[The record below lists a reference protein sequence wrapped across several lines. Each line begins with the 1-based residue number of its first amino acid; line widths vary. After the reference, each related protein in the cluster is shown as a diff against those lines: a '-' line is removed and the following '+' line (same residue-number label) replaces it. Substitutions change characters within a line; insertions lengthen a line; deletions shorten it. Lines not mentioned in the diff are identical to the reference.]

1 MPTRRTHLSAKP
13 ERWSRR
19 ACLVRAASA
28 VAASSFVPAVA
39 FASTDSDRI
48 AAWFFERYLLQSIT
62 VVRFNATR
70 VSEEAGKAIEQ
81 EAPSLQ
87 RFLTKHRPAFVA
99 ALVPMI
105 ETEIPADERAA
116 VAGEVASDGTKISA
130 RTRERLL
137 VVDEE
142 FQKNEQR
149 LLRAMSYELN
159 VLVETI
165 VANIR
170 KTP

>member
-1 MPTRRTHLSAKP
+1 MPTCRQRWAGRS

-28 VAASSFVPAVA
+28 VAAISLAPAVA

-48 AAWFFERYLLQSIT
+48 AAWFFERYLLQSIA

-87 RFLTKHRPAFVA
+87 RFLSKHRPAFVA

-105 ETEIPADERAA
+105 ETEIPADEGAA
-116 VAGEVASDGTKISA
+116 VAGEVTSDGTKISPKS
-130 RTRERLL
+130 RERLL

-165 VANIR
+165 VASIR
-170 KTP
+170 KPP

>member
-1 MPTRRTHLSAKP
+1 MPASR
-13 ERWSRR
+13 ERWTGGSARLSRR
-19 ACLVRAASA
+19 ALMVRLALVGSAAVLA
-28 VAASSFVPAVA
+28 PPAWADNDTERV
-39 FASTDSDRI
+39 

-62 VVRFNATR
+62 VVRFNAAQM
-70 VSEEAGKAIEQ
+70 SEEAGKAIEQ

-105 ETEIPADERAA
+105 EAEIPADERPA
-116 VAGEVASDGTKISA
+116 VASEVTSDGAKISA
-130 RTRERLL
+130 KTRERLL

-170 KTP
+170 KAP